1 MAEWDADIE
10 VDADR
15 ARRLIEAQFAELRG
29 VPIRP
34 LATGWD
40 NAVFVVD
47 DRWAFRFPRRAIAV
61 PGVEREIEA
70 LPRLAGHLP
79 LPIPEPA
86 WIGGPADDY
95 PWPWFGAPL
104 LPGVELA
111 DAGLADDDRVDLARD
126 LGAFLRALHD
136 PSLAR
141 LVGTSLPV
149 DPNRRADM
157 ALRVPLT
164 RRRIAELTASGT
176 WTPTPAVLALLDDA
190 AGLPVPPRTSVLHS
204 DLHVRHVLV
213 EGGRATGIIDW
224 GDVCIGDPSVDLSIA
239 YGAFGTTARAAFM
252 ATYGAIALLTE
263 LRARVIAVFLS
274 AALLAYATDVG
285 LDALRDE
292 SLAALDRAVN

>member
-15 ARRLIEAQFAELRG
+15 ARRLIEARFGELRG

-40 NAVFVVD
+40 NAVFVAD

-70 LPRLAGHLP
+70 LPRLASHLP

-86 WIGGPADDY
+86 WVGGPADDY

-126 LGAFLRALHD
+126 LGAFLRVLHD

-141 LVGTSLPV
+141 LVGTPLPV

-157 ALRVPLT
+157 GLRVPVT
-164 RRRIAELTASGT
+164 RRRIAGLELSGA

-190 AGLPVPPRTSVLHS
+190 AGLPVPPRTSVLHG

-213 EGGRATGIIDW
+213 EGGRTSGIIDW
-224 GDVCIGDPSVDLSIA
+224 GDVCLGDPSVDLSIGYAAFEPPVRDAFQAA
-239 YGAFGTTARAAFM
+239 YGPIDR
-252 ATYGAIALLTE
+252 LTE
-263 LRARVIAVFLS
+263 LRARVVATFLS
-274 AALLAYATDVG
+274 AALLAYAVDQG
-285 LDALRDE
+285 LEALRDE
-292 SLAALDRAVN
+292 ARRALGRVVR

>member
-15 ARRLIEAQFAELRG
+15 ARRLIEAQVVELRG
-29 VPIRP
+29 ARIRP

-40 NAVFVVD
+40 NAVFAVD
-47 DRWAFRFPRRAIAV
+47 DRWAFRFPRRVIAM
-61 PGVEREIEA
+61 PGVEREIET

-86 WIGGPADDY
+86 LVGSANDDY

-104 LPGVELA
+104 LPGIELA
-111 DAGLADDDRVDLARD
+111 DAGLADHDRVDLARD

-157 ALRVPLT
+157 RLRVPLT
-164 RRRIAELTASGT
+164 RRRIAELETSET

-190 AGLPVPPRTSVLHS
+190 AGLPVPPRTAVLHG
-204 DLHVRHVLV
+204 DLHARHVLV
-213 EGGRATGIIDW
+213 EDGRASGIIDW
-224 GDVCIGDPSVDLSIA
+224 GDVCVGDPSVDLSIA
-239 YGAFGTTARAAFM
+239 YAAFGPASRPAFFD
-252 ATYGAIALLTE
+252 AYGPIDGLTD
-263 LRARVIAVFLS
+263 LRARVIATFLS
-274 AALLAYATDVG
+274 AALLVYAIDVG

-292 SLAALDRAVN
+292 TKLALDRAVS